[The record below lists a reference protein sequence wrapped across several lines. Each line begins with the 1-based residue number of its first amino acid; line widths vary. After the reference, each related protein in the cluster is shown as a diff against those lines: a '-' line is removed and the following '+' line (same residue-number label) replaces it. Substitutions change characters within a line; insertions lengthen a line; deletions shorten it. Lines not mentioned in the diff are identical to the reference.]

1 MFREF
6 LGSTYLG
13 RSLEGTLTL
22 TALKVGA
29 PVAGRFPRLGYALAR
44 AAGWA
49 VWRLR
54 GNARRGSRRTCC
66 RPATGTG
73 SGRGRHPAGH
83 SGTRPTTTSD
93 LATLAYRDHSRY
105 ERDHLVVMGEEHVP
119 ALFEPGPVL
128 VASAHTGNP
137 ELALIAVKERGRR
150 WVELVEALQPPALGR
165 EMARLRELAGG
176 RVVEVDMAGTREAL
190 RELRAGGMVAL
201 LADRDLGGGGVCTT
215 LLGRR
220 VRLPRGPWELARR
233 SGARVVPLFFSRR
246 GTHDQTV
253 WIEEPFTVPSEGDRE
268 EAISAAAQRWADLF
282 GAHLRRGSGA
292 VDRAGGLLA
301 GACLWVRPTCTST
314 PASRTG
320 WHPWR
325 PCWSAPSTRRTWT

>member
-1 MFREF
+1 

-29 PVAGRFPRLGYALAR
+29 PVVGRFPRLGYALAR

-54 GNARRGSRRTCC
+54 GNARARLEENLLPACDGDRKRAREASRRAF
-66 RPATGTG
+66 RYAANY
-73 SGRGRHPAGH
+73 HV
-83 SGTRPTTTSD
+83 D

-105 ERDHLVVMGEEHVP
+105 EREHLVVMGEEHVP

-165 EMARLRELAGG
+165 EMTRLRELAGG

-190 RELRAGGMVAL
+190 RELRAGGMVTL

-233 SGARVVPLFFSRR
+233 SGATVVPLFFSRR

-253 WIEEPFTVPSEGDRE
+253 WFEKPFTVPPEGDRE
-268 EAISAAAQRWADLF
+268 EAIGAAAQRWADLF
-282 GAHLRRGSGA
+282 GAHLRRDPGQWT
-292 VDRAGGLLA
+292 VLEDYWKVH
-301 GACLWVRPTCTST
+301 AC
-314 PASRTG
+314 G
-320 WHPWR
+320 
-325 PCWSAPSTRRTWT
+325 